1 MRTRTVA
8 AALLLAMSACAL
20 LRGGPPPRP
29 PLGDEAEVHVYL
41 LALPRDAE
49 RLSFAVE
56 AVTIRRMDGAEV
68 PLQVVTREVA
78 GGGPGDQRLLAEA
91 RVPSGEYT
99 AVEVKTASAA
109 LARDPDRSR
118 LIVDPDPV
126 RAPLP
131 FRAARGRAAV
141 VWLTLEPGAVSGV
154 VSFAPRFSATLPP
167 QTPPRAALYCT
178 GAASLSVVA
187 VDRGAREVT
196 GVIPVPGTP
205 RGLALDVDRA
215 RAYVALEREDR
226 IEVVD
231 MAVGV
236 SAGSIRLSPGDG
248 PGDLAL
254 AADGTLV
261 VANQRSRSVAFVD
274 PLAMAE
280 VGRVQVGDEPT
291 SLILDRAG
299 RRAFVANRRSASVT
313 ELDVGNRAVL
323 ATVTTDPEPLRVALS
338 RDGTLLYVVHRG
350 SQYVATY
357 AVPSLAPQSRVFLGL
372 GATTIRVDPRTELL
386 YVSRGGERRI
396 AVLDPIALQQIDS
409 IDVPGVVSYMAI
421 DDAENTLLAL
431 VPERASIV
439 VLDLTSRRRLA
450 EIPVGASPYTFAFFG
465 ERL

>member
-1 MRTRTVA
+1 MRTRTAA

-20 LRGGPPPRP
+20 LKGGPPPRP
-29 PLGDEAEVHVYL
+29 PLGDNAEVHLYL
-41 LALPRDAE
+41 LPLPRDAE
-49 RLSFAVE
+49 RLSFAVQT
-56 AVTIRRMDGAEV
+56 VTIRRMDGVEV
-68 PLQVVTREVA
+68 PLEVKLRDVA
-78 GGGPGDQRLLAEA
+78 GGCRPGDQRLLAEA
-91 RVPSGEYT
+91 RVPPGEYA
-99 AVEVKTASAA
+99 AVEVRSSSAA
-109 LARDPDRSR
+109 LLGDGDLSR
-118 LIVDPDPV
+118 LLVDPDPV

-131 FRAARGRAAV
+131 FRVAPGRAAV
-141 VWLTLEPGAVSGV
+141 VWLALEPGAVSGE

-167 QTPPRAALYCT
+167 QTPPRAALYST
-178 GAASLSVVA
+178 GAGSLSVVA

-205 RGLALDVDRA
+205 RGIALDIDRA
-215 RAYVALEREDR
+215 RAYVALERE
-226 IEVVD
+226 EVVD
-231 MAVGV
+231 VAVGV
-236 SAGSIRLSPGDG
+236 PAGNIQLSPGDG

-254 AADGTLV
+254 ASDGTLV

-280 VGRVQVGDEPT
+280 VGRVPVGDEPT

-299 RRAFVANRRSASVT
+299 RRAFVANRRSASIT

-323 ATVTTDPEPLRVALS
+323 ATATTDPEPLRVALS
-338 RDGTLLYVVHRG
+338 RDGSLLYVVHRG

-357 AVPSLAPQSRVFLGL
+357 AVPSLALQARTFFGL

-386 YVSRGGERRI
+386 YVSRGAERRI

-409 IDVPGVVSYMAI
+409 IDVPGAVSYMAI

-439 VLDLTSRRRLA
+439 ILDLTSRRRIA
-450 EIPVGASPYTFAFFG
+450 EIPVGVSPYTFAFFG